1 MFWFAGCL
9 AGFLLAVTKGL
20 GIINLK
26 EEDYS
31 DIQLEG
37 IMAYV
42 ACGQQEEVGR
52 KDRMNRKW
60 AL

>member
-9 AGFLLAVTKGL
+9 AVLLLAVTKGL
-20 GIINLK
+20 GVSSLK

-31 DIQLEG
+31 DIRLEG

-42 ACGQQEEVGR
+42 ACGQQEEVGW